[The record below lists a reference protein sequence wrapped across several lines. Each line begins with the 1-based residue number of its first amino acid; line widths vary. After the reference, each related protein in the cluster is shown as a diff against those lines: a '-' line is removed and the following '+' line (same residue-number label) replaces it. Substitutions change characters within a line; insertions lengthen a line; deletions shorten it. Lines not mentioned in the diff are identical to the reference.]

1 MEGGI
6 RSMKK
11 LIEHNQGKEMIK
23 KTHATRKGKKAY
35 RSPHLVV
42 YGNLS
47 RVTRGGG
54 GTKHDP
60 ATGGRTRA

>member
-1 MEGGI
+1 
-6 RSMKK
+6 MKK
-11 LIEHNQGKEMIK
+11 LIDHNQGEEMIK
-23 KTHATRKGKKAY
+23 KTHAKRKGKKVY

-54 GTKHDP
+54 GTKQDP
-60 ATGGRTRA
+60 ATGVKTRA

>member
-1 MEGGI
+1 
-6 RSMKK
+6 MKK
-11 LIEHNQGKEMIK
+11 LIEHNQEEEMIK
-23 KTHATRKGKKAY
+23 KTHEKRKGKKVY

-54 GTKHDP
+54 GDKNDP
-60 ATGGRTRA
+60 GSPDRTRL

>member
-6 RSMKK
+6 RGMKK
-11 LIEHNQGKEMIK
+11 LIEHDQGREMVK
-23 KTHATRKGKKAY
+23 KTHEKRKGKKAY

-54 GTKHDP
+54 GSKNDP
-60 ATGGRTRA
+60 STGRRTRA